1 MVYTSF
7 GRNPIS
13 QLTSVRQ
20 GEVVVALG
28 RGRGFITMVGK
39 WNWLFSLVCD
49 I

>member
-1 MVYTSF
+1 
-7 GRNPIS
+7 
-13 QLTSVRQ
+13 
-20 GEVVVALG
+20 VVALG